1 MSHSPLAHSARFV
14 VSRPLAAFAALALSA
29 PFVTAQA
36 DDGKTVVVTAARSPQ
51 LLTDALPHTTVLLR
65 EDIERSQ
72 AIDLPTLLATE
83 AGVQFASNGGRGTAT
98 SLFLR
103 GAPMRQVLVLVDGVP
118 VARQDATGQVGIEHL
133 MLDQVERVEVVRG
146 NVSALYGSGAV
157 GGVIQL
163 FTRRGNGS
171 PQASVQVEAGSRGL
185 LHASAQGSTTLGATQ
200 LSLGLSG
207 VRDEGYSVLDPAQ
220 QPAAN
225 PDRDGY
231 RNTSANVNLSHALAD
246 GHRLGLGWSRSDG
259 KLDYDSAFATPA
271 DVQTSRTTKDLFSLS
286 SDNRFSTA
294 WTSRV
299 LLSSQRDDA
308 RYDETGTYGYSAHFK
323 TQVDGLNWTNTVA
336 LAPALTL
343 TAGLDHQRQRI
354 EADDGYGGLY
364 DRARNVDAVFGGL
377 QARLGAHDF
386 ALNLRHDRIGGVGSE
401 TTGSLAWGWQ
411 LATAWKLIASAANA
425 FSAPPLGYLYA
436 PYFGNP
442 ELQPE
447 LAKSAELGLQW
458 AVTGQRLRATLFQTE
473 VRQEL
478 EYDTVTS
485 MFSNLARTRN
495 QGLEVSYGGRF
506 GQTDLNGSL
515 TLQDPVDDLTGEQRL
530 RRSEVLGS
538 ASLSQDLGAGWRM
551 GLALRHVGSR
561 PDAGGLTLSA
571 YTVADLTAQ
580 WQINRSLQA
589 FSRIENLADVAYQT
603 AAGYS
608 QPPRGVFVGL
618 RWKLAS

>member
-14 VSRPLAAFAALALSA
+14 VASRLTALALAA
-29 PFVTAQA
+29 PFVAAQA

-72 AIDLPTLLATE
+72 AIDLPSLLATE
-83 AGVQFASNGGRGTAT
+83 AGVQFSSNGGRGTAT

-103 GAPMRQVLVLVDGVP
+103 GAPMQQVLVLVDGVP
-118 VARQDATGQVGIEHL
+118 VSRQDATGQVGIEHL

-163 FTRRGNGS
+163 FTRRGNAGT
-171 PQASVQVEAGSRGL
+171 QASAQVEAGSRGL

-200 LSLGLSG
+200 LSLGVSG
-207 VRDEGYSVLDPAQ
+207 VRDNGYSALDPAQ

-231 RNTSANVNLSHALAD
+231 RNTSANFNLSHGLAD

-271 DVQTSRTTKDLFSLS
+271 DVQASRTTKDLFNLS
-286 SDNRFSTA
+286 SDNRWSAT
-294 WTSRV
+294 WGSRL
-299 LLSSQRDDA
+299 LLSSQRDDT
-308 RYDETGTYGYSAHFK
+308 RDEQTGDYGYSARYK
-323 TQVDGLNWTNTVA
+323 TRVDGLNWTHTVD
-336 LAPALTL
+336 LAPALRM
-343 TAGLDHQRQRI
+343 TAGLDLQRQRI

-364 DRARNVDAVFGGL
+364 DQSRRVDAVFGGL
-377 QARLGAHDF
+377 QARWGGHDF

-411 LATAWKLIASAANA
+411 LATAWKLIASMSNA

-442 ELQPE
+442 DLQPE
-447 LAKSAELGLQW
+447 LAQSAELGLQW
-458 AVTGQRLRATLFQTE
+458 AVPGQRLRATLFQTE

-478 EYDTVTS
+478 QYDLQTNL
-485 MFSNLARTRN
+485 FGNLARTRN
-495 QGLEVSYGGRF
+495 SGLEVSYGGRF
-506 GQTDLNGSL
+506 GKTDLNGSL
-515 TLQDPVDDLTGEQRL
+515 TLQDPVDDLTGQQRL

-551 GLALRHVGSR
+551 GLAVRRVGSR
-561 PDAGGLTLSA
+561 PDAGGVTLPA
-571 YTVADLTAQ
+571 YTVADLTTQ

-589 FSRIENLADVAYQT
+589 FGRIENLADVAYQM
-603 AAGYS
+603 AYGYN

>member
-1 MSHSPLAHSARFV
+1 
-14 VSRPLAAFAALALSA
+14 
-29 PFVTAQA
+29 
-36 DDGKTVVVTAARSPQ
+36 
-51 LLTDALPHTTVLLR
+51 
-65 EDIERSQ
+65 
-72 AIDLPTLLATE
+72 
-83 AGVQFASNGGRGTAT
+83 
-98 SLFLR
+98 
-103 GAPMRQVLVLVDGVP
+103 
-118 VARQDATGQVGIEHL
+118 
-133 MLDQVERVEVVRG
+133 
-146 NVSALYGSGAV
+146 
-157 GGVIQL
+157 
-163 FTRRGNGS
+163 
-171 PQASVQVEAGSRGL
+171 
-185 LHASAQGSTTLGATQ
+185 
-200 LSLGLSG
+200 
-207 VRDEGYSVLDPAQ
+207 
-220 QPAAN
+220 
-225 PDRDGY
+225 
-231 RNTSANVNLSHALAD
+231 
-246 GHRLGLGWSRSDG
+246 
-259 KLDYDSAFATPA
+259 
-271 DVQTSRTTKDLFSLS
+271 
-286 SDNRFSTA
+286 
-294 WTSRV
+294 
-299 LLSSQRDDA
+299 
-308 RYDETGTYGYSAHFK
+308 
-323 TQVDGLNWTNTVA
+323 
-336 LAPALTL
+336 
-343 TAGLDHQRQRI
+343 
-354 EADDGYGGLY
+354 
-364 DRARNVDAVFGGL
+364 
-377 QARLGAHDF
+377 
-386 ALNLRHDRIGGVGSE
+386 VGSE

-458 AVTGQRLRATLFQTE
+458 AVPGQRLRATLFQTE

-478 EYDTVTS
+478 EYDTLTS

-589 FSRIENLADVAYQT
+589 FGRIENLADVAYQT

>member
-1 MSHSPLAHSARFV
+1 MARA
-14 VSRPLAAFAALALSA
+14 LAALALSA
-29 PFVTAQA
+29 PLMAAQA
-36 DDGKTVVVTAARSPQ
+36 DDGNTVVITAARNPQ

-72 AIDLPTLLATE
+72 AIDLPTLLAAE

-171 PQASVQVEAGSRGL
+171 PEASVQVEAGSRGL

-200 LSLGLSG
+200 LSMALSG
-207 VRDEGYSVLDPAQ
+207 VRDRGYSVLDPAQ
-220 QPAAN
+220 QPVAN
-225 PDRDGY
+225 PDRDSY
-231 RNTSANVNLSHALAD
+231 RNTSANVNLSHPLAD
-246 GHRLGLGWSRSDG
+246 GHRLGLGWSHSDG

-271 DVQTSRTTKDLFSLS
+271 DVQTSRNTKDMFNLS
-286 SDNRFSTA
+286 SDNRFSAA
-294 WTSRV
+294 WTSRL

-308 RYDETGTYGYSAHFK
+308 RYDETGTYGYTGRYK
-323 TQVDGLNWTNTVA
+323 TRVDGLNWTNTVA

-343 TAGLDHQRQRI
+343 TAGLDYQRQQI
-354 EADDGYGGLY
+354 NADDGFGGLF
-364 DRARNVDAVFGGL
+364 DRSRNVDAVFGGL
-377 QARLGAHDF
+377 QARFGAHDF
-386 ALNLRHDRIGGVGSE
+386 AVNLRRDDVGGVGAE

-411 LATAWKLIASAANA
+411 LAPAWKVIASVANA
-425 FSAPPLGYLYA
+425 FAAPPLGYLYA
-436 PYFGNP
+436 PFYGNP
-442 ELQPE
+442 DLQPE
-447 LAKSAELGLQW
+447 LAKSAEMGLQW
-458 AVTGQRLRATLFQTE
+458 ALAGQRLRATLFATK

-478 EYDTVTS
+478 EYDLQTFA
-485 MFSNLARTRN
+485 FSNLARTRN
-495 QGLEVSYGGRF
+495 RGLELSYGGRF
-506 GQTDLNGSL
+506 GKTDLTGSL
-515 TLQDPVDDLTGEQRL
+515 TLQDPLDDLTGEQRL
-530 RRSEVLGS
+530 RRSKLLAAG
-538 ASLSQDLGAGWRM
+538 SLSQDLGAGWRM

-561 PDAGGLTLSA
+561 PDAGGITLSA

-580 WQINRSLQA
+580 WQINRGLQV
-589 FSRIENLADVAYQT
+589 FGRIENLADVAYET
-603 AAGYS
+603 ASSYR
-608 QPPRGVFVGL
+608 QPPRGVFLGL

>member
-1 MSHSPLAHSARFV
+1 MSNYFSAPGARTAVACALAI
-14 VSRPLAAFAALALSA
+14 LALSA
-29 PFVTAQA
+29 PLVAAQA
-36 DDGKTVVVTAARSPQ
+36 DGGKTVVVTAARNPQ

-72 AIDLPTLLATE
+72 ALDLPTLLASE
-83 AGVQFASNGGRGTAT
+83 AGVQFSSNGGRGAST

-103 GAPMRQVLVLVDGVP
+103 GAPMLQVLVLVDGVP
-118 VARQDATGQVGIEHL
+118 VSRQDASGQVGIEHL

-163 FTRRGNGS
+163 FTRQGNGR
-171 PQASVQVEAGSRGL
+171 PQASVQVEVGSRGL
-185 LHASAQGSTTLGATQ
+185 MHLAAQGSTTLGKTQ
-200 LSLGLSG
+200 LSLGMSG
-207 VRDEGYSVLDPAQ
+207 VRDEGYSTLDPAQ

-225 PDRDGY
+225 PDRDAY
-231 RNTSANVNLSHALAD
+231 RNTSANFNLSHALAD
-246 GHRLGLGWSRSDG
+246 GHRLGLGWLTSDG
-259 KLDYDSAFATPA
+259 KLDYDSAYDTPA
-271 DVQTSRTTKDLFSLS
+271 DLQTSHAKKNLFNLS

-299 LLSSQRDDA
+299 VLSSQRDETH
-308 RYDETGTYGYSAHFK
+308 DEATGAYGYSTRYK

-336 LAPALTL
+336 LAPTTTL

-354 EADDGYGGLY
+354 EADQGYAGGQY
-364 DRARNVDAVFGGL
+364 DRSRNVDAVFGGL
-377 QARLGAHDF
+377 QMRFGAHDV
-386 ALNLRHDRIGGVGSE
+386 AVNLRYDDVGGVGSE

-411 LATAWKLIASAANA
+411 LASAWKLIASVSNA
-425 FSAPPLGYLYA
+425 FAAPPLGYLYA
-436 PYFGNP
+436 PGYGNP
-442 ELQPE
+442 DLQPE

-458 AVTGQRLRATLFQTE
+458 VVPGQRLRATWFQTE

-478 EYDTVTS
+478 EYDLQTY

-495 QGLEVSYGGRF
+495 RGLEVSYGGRF
-506 GQTDLNGSL
+506 GKTDLNGSL

-530 RRSEVLGS
+530 RRSEVLAAG
-538 ASLSQDLGAGWRM
+538 SLSQDLGAGWRM

-561 PDAGGLTLSA
+561 PDAGGVTLSA

-589 FSRIENLADVAYQT
+589 FGRIENLADVAYQT
-603 AAGYS
+603 ANGYS
-608 QPPRGVFVGL
+608 QPSRGVFVGL